1 MLGQAAGDEAT
12 TGDYNICIGHG
23 SCSCSSPFQ
32 LTTQSGRVI
41 IGDNSIIDD
50 SVRFILTKPNP
61 QVLIGNQVALSYG
74 CVVAA
79 KSKITIG
86 DYSRIGVG
94 VIIRDNVHDYKKGVL
109 LLQSDAEIK
118 PISIGS
124 NVWICD
130 RAMVFPGV
138 TIGDNAV
145 VAVNSVVTKDVPAG
159 TMVAG
164 QPARVIKKI
173 T

>member
-1 MLGQAAGDEAT
+1 M
-12 TGDYNICIGHG
+12 
-23 SCSCSSPFQ
+23 
-32 LTTQSGRVI
+32 
-41 IGDNSIIDD
+41 
-50 SVRFILTKPNP
+50 
-61 QVLIGNQVALSYG
+61 
-74 CVVAA
+74 
-79 KSKITIG
+79 
-86 DYSRIGVG
+86 
-94 VIIRDNVHDYKKGVL
+94 L

-130 RAMVFPGV
+130 RAIIFPGV